1 MAPGPP
7 LCARSS
13 RLGESTVAAQSKAL
27 CALVSTEGQSDE
39 MRPRD
44 AAPGEVGMDASGK
57 RGAAAAATVVV
68 AGAVNVAT
76 GMLTQHWTLAWW
88 VATAVFVLVGAV
100 LQVWLTLSDRRA
112 VPLPTAASSAAGA
125 ARSVTVQGDLAGIIS
140 TGDNAI
146 NIQQKPAQ

>member
-1 MAPGPP
+1 
-7 LCARSS
+7 
-13 RLGESTVAAQSKAL
+13 
-27 CALVSTEGQSDE
+27 
-39 MRPRD
+39 
-44 AAPGEVGMDASGK
+44 
-57 RGAAAAATVVV
+57 
-68 AGAVNVAT
+68 
-76 GMLTQHWTLAWW
+76 
-88 VATAVFVLVGAV
+88 VFVLVGAV